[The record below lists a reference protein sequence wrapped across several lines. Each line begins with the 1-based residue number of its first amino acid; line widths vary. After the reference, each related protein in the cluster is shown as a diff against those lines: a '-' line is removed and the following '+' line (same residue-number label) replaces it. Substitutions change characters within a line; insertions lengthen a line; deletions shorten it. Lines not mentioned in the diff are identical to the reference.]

1 MTGQSPDQ
9 KGQPGPAAAAL
20 SASCPRCGAKTLF
33 EGVAKFAPRCRAC
46 GLDFTQFNVG
56 DGPAAFLTL
65 IIGAL
70 VTVLALVVDFK
81 FAPPLWV
88 HAILW
93 IPFTALAVIG
103 SLRVG
108 KAWLLQAEYPRKARE
123 AVGGDWTVDER
134 DKRGE

>member
-1 MTGQSPDQ
+1 MTRQSP
-9 KGQPGPAAAAL
+9 KSEGQPAQAAAAL
-20 SASCPRCGAKTLF
+20 SASCPRCGAATLF
-33 EGVAKFAPRCRAC
+33 DGVAKFAPRCRSC

-70 VTVLALVVDFK
+70 VTVLALVVDWK

-88 HAILW
+88 HAVLW
-93 IPFTALAVIG
+93 IPFTALAVVG

-108 KAWLLQAEYPRKARE
+108 KAWLLQAECRRQARE
-123 AVGGDWTVDER
+123 AVIEDWTVDSG
-134 DKRGE
+134 DKGGE